1 MSSKETPWKGQDQ
14 ILSTK
19 TSSYYFLEFPL
30 NKENEAERF
39 RKWASKLTHA
49 TCATGIFN
57 FGISKELPK
66 HQVKANGRVLNLL
79 PSTLA
84 QSKGPT

>member
-14 ILSTK
+14 ILSAK
-19 TSSYYFLEFPL
+19 TSSHYFMEWRENLFPL

-39 RKWASKLTHA
+39 RKWASKLTRA

-57 FGISKELPK
+57 IGISEELPK
-66 HQVKANGRVLNLL
+66 H
-79 PSTLA
+79 
-84 QSKGPT
+84 